1 MEIRRTKI
9 MKVKGNGKEYVY
21 DYKMIYLGGKEHKKL
36 MEMSKKHN
44 LSAARMINKLMNHY
58 EDIHNNSI

>member
-1 MEIRRTKI
+1 

-21 DYKMIYLGGKEHKKL
+21 DYKMIYLNGKEHKKL
-36 MEMSKKHN
+36 MEMSKQHN
-44 LSAARMINKLMNHY
+44 LSAARMINKLMKHY

>member
-1 MEIRRTKI
+1 

-21 DYKMIYLGGKEHKKL
+21 DYKMIYLHGKEHKKL
-36 MEMSKKHN
+36 MDMSKQHN

-58 EDIHNNSI
+58 DKDNL

>member
-1 MEIRRTKI
+1 

-36 MEMSKKHN
+36 MEMSKQHN
-44 LSAARMINKLMNHY
+44 LSAARMINKLMKHY
-58 EDIHNNSI
+58 EEIS